1 MNVTSSGFDDFKK
14 HIEKLQGNIEK
25 LEGQHNIP
33 FDELFSTSFMSR
45 YTNFSSI
52 DELLQKS
59 NFDINSQENFEK
71 IPEDKMNSFIAMH
84 TSFLTWNQM
93 STKASEEWLARQL
106 DILTDSKPEEN
117 ENQQEH
123 HMEKKEKH
131 GERSPLCFSF

>member
-59 NFDINSQENFEK
+59 NFDINSQEDFEK
-71 IPEDKMNSFIAMH
+71 IPEDKMDSFIAMH

-106 DILTDSKPEEN
+106 DI
-117 ENQQEH
+117 
-123 HMEKKEKH
+123 
-131 GERSPLCFSF
+131 